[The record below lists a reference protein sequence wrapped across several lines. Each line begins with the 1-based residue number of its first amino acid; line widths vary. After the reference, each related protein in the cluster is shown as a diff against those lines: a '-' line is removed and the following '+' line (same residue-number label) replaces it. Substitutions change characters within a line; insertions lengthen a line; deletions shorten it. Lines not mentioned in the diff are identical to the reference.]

1 MSGTPRVTAHIR
13 EEVKVLQ
20 RLGFTYARH
29 DSRSHPV
36 FEHAQYGEVTLPNSP
51 RGGGW
56 KHQLRRTIAERMGMT
71 VMSLEALI
79 AGQASVGKRS
89 PSHSRPPRGR
99 TRTRPPGIRHL
110 YVAPETHAAPPV
122 PEAPVVSFEP
132 TGPITSKRRA
142 HWAAMEA
149 ERTRANLENPWPWA
163 TTRRSAA

>member
-36 FEHAQYGEVTLPNSP
+36 FEHAQYGEITLPNSP

-110 YVAPETHAAPPV
+110 YVAPETLAAPPV
-122 PEAPVVSFEP
+122 SEPATPSWAPSD
-132 TGPITSKRRA
+132 PISAQREA
-142 HWAAMEA
+142 HWDRMKGEA
-149 ERTRANLENPWPWA
+149 IRDHLSHPWPWP
-163 TTRRSAA
+163 RRSEAA